1 MPQRRHHVYLI
12 GFTILEDNFSLL
24 PGMVKMKLFVVR
36 TKNSLSVEGTS
47 SYKVEKPSSVD
58 IYMSLKKR

>member
-12 GFTILEDNFSLL
+12 GFTILDDNFSLL
-24 PGMVKMKLFVVR
+24 LGMVKMKLFVVR

-47 SYKVEKPSSVD
+47 SYKVEKPSSVN